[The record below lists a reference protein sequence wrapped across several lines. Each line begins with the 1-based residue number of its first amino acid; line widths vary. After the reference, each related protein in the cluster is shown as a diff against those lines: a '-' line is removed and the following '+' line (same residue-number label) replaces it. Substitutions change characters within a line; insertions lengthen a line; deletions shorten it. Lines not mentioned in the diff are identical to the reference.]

1 MNGTTMALLAGG
13 LIAAGGVGT
22 AIGDLG
28 DRDRDRP
35 PQELEVRKD
44 DGFDDVELVD
54 EEDDGTGDGG
64 SDDRSRDRSG
74 ERSGASLSQD
84 PQTGSGDKTG
94 GTAQTAGTGYQGDT
108 GDGDATAGND
118 GSAGGDNSYAAP
130 VADDGYVAPAPAAP
144 AYYGGGSDDGGGSDG

>member
-54 EEDDGTGDGG
+54 EDDDGKGDG
-64 SDDRSRDRSG
+64 SRDDRT
-74 ERSGASLSQD
+74 
-84 PQTGSGDKTG
+84 P
-94 GTAQTAGTGYQGDT
+94 
-108 GDGDATAGND
+108 AGND
-118 GSAGGDNSYAAP
+118 GSAGGDNSYVAPAA
-130 VADDGYVAPAPAAP
+130 DEGYVAPAPAAP
-144 AYYGGGSDDGGGSDG
+144 VYYGDDGGSYSGGGSDG

>member
-54 EEDDGTGDGG
+54 EDDDGKGDG
-64 SDDRSRDRSG
+64 SRDDRSGD
-74 ERSGASLSQD
+74 RSGASLSQD
-84 PQTGSGDKTG
+84 PQTGSGDNTAR
-94 GTAQTAGTGYQGDT
+94 TAQTAGTGYQGDT

-118 GSAGGDNSYAAP
+118 GSAGGDNSYVAPAA
-130 VADDGYVAPAPAAP
+130 DEGYVAPAPAAP
-144 AYYGGGSDDGGGSDG
+144 VYYGDDGGSYSGGGSDG